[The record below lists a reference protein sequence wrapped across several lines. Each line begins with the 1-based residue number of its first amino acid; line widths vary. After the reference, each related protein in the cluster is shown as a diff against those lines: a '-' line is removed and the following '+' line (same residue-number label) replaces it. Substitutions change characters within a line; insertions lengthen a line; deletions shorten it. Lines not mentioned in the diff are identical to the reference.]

1 MAAIDVKTPSENEEF
16 DVKAGADTSQPSL
29 SAEPANVET
38 KPEVPVSAP
47 VTAQPD
53 VAAPTPA
60 PAVTSSSSSSAMS
73 GKASKHTI
81 IEAVLVVLV
90 LLLGIWAFSLMQQ
103 KSDAVKRADT
113 AEKKVKELNNNPA
126 IVEQRKTAELVGKVS
141 ALMELPKDETP
152 QAALVSDAAALKKQY
167 AFFSSVEN
175 GDQILFYYKAGKVIV
190 YRPGTNKIVQT
201 GPLTITQAQANTPAA
216 TTTKR

>member
-16 DVKAGADTSQPSL
+16 DVTAGADTSQPSI

-38 KPEVPVSAP
+38 KPEAPVSAP
-47 VTAQPD
+47 ATTQPD

-60 PAVTSSSSSSAMS
+60 PAAAVTSNSSATS
-73 GKASKHTI
+73 SKPGKHTI

-113 AEKKVKELNNNPA
+113 AEKKVAELNNNPA
-126 IVEQRKTAELVGKVS
+126 IVEQRKTQELVTKVG

-167 AFFSSVEN
+167 AFFTSVEN

-201 GPLTITQAQANTPAA
+201 GPLTITQTQANPPAA
-216 TTTKR
+216 TTKR